1 MSDQENTIK
10 LGRMLQMLERDRLL
24 SIIYDDIDKHD
35 SLGCKEA
42 LFEIEDE
49 EVCELVEIEL
59 SKNKNIDKV
68 RSYWNDKYQTCFL
81 VVDWE

>member
-1 MSDQENTIK
+1 MSNETIK
-10 LGRMLQMLERDRLL
+10 LGKMLQMLERDNLL

-35 SLGCKEA
+35 SLGRKEA
-42 LFEIEDE
+42 LFEIESP
-49 EVCELVEIEL
+49 EVCELVEESL
-59 SKNKNIDKV
+59 SRNKNISKT

>member
-1 MSDQENTIK
+1 MTENK
-10 LGRMLQMLERDRLL
+10 LGKMLQLLERDKLL
-24 SIIYDDIDKHD
+24 TVIYNDIDKHD

-59 SKNKNIDKV
+59 SKNKNISKV
-68 RSYWNDKYQTCFL
+68 RSYWNDKYETCFL

>member
-1 MSDQENTIK
+1 MSNETIK
-10 LGRMLQMLERDRLL
+10 LGKMLQMLERDNLL

-35 SLGCKEA
+35 SLGRKEA
-42 LFEIEDE
+42 LFEIESP
-49 EVCELVEIEL
+49 EVCELIEESL
-59 SKNKNIDKV
+59 LRNKNINKT

>member
-1 MSDQENTIK
+1 MSEQIK
-10 LGRMLQMLERDRLL
+10 LGKMLQLIERDKLL
-24 SIIYDDIDKHD
+24 TVIYNDIDKHD

-49 EVCELVEIEL
+49 QVCELVEIEL
-59 SKNKNIDKV
+59 GKNKNIDKV

>member
-1 MSDQENTIK
+1 MTENK
-10 LGRMLQMLERDRLL
+10 LGKMLQLLERDKLL
-24 SIIYDDIDKHD
+24 TVIYNDIDKHD
-35 SLGCKEA
+35 SLGRKEA

-49 EVCELVEIEL
+49 QVCELVEEALIR
-59 SKNKNIDKV
+59 NKNISKV